1 MCLNP
6 LKFTVI
12 FNKICVFLVLKN
24 RDTEKHRKVFI
35 DEDEKQ
41 YTRLVLLFEKLA
53 LSILQ
58 T

>member
-1 MCLNP
+1 MMCLNP

-35 DEDEKQ
+35 LEAQKL
-41 YTRLVLLFEKLA
+41 YTRLVF
-53 LSILQ
+53 II
-58 T
+58 